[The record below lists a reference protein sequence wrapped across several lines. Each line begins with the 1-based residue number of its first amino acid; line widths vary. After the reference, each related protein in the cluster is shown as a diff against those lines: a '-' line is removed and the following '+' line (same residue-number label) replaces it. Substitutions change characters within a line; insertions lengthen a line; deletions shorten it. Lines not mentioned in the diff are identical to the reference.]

1 MTTGGQALV
10 EQLRR
15 EGVEIV
21 FGIPGVQLDW
31 AVDALCDASDIRFIV
46 PRHEQA
52 TSYMADGY
60 ARTTGKEGVC
70 MVVPGPGMLNA
81 LAGLATSWACNA
93 RVLFIAGQIP
103 SPTIG
108 KGFGMLHEIADQSGI
123 LKSLTKWHGIART
136 PSEIPALVH
145 EAFAQLRSGRPRPVA
160 IELPPDVLQGVADEM
175 RYFDAAPFTP
185 TPVDT
190 ARAKRAAEMLASAKF
205 PVIYAGGG
213 EVMAVEVQI
222 AQVGE
227 RHGDIA

>member
-31 AVDALCDASDIRFIV
+31 AVDALCDSEDIRFIV

-70 MVVPGPGMLNA
+70 MMVPGPGMLNA

-93 RVLFIAGQIP
+93 RELFIAGQIP
-103 SPTIG
+103 SPAIG

-123 LKSLTKWHGIART
+123 LKSLTKWHGIAHA
-136 PSEIPALVH
+136 PAEIPALVH
-145 EAFAQLRSGRPRPVA
+145 QAFAQLRSGRPRPVA
-160 IELPPDVLQGVADEM
+160 IELPPDVLQGAIENVQ
-175 RYFDAAPFTP
+175 YFDAAPFAP
-185 TPVDT
+185 AP
-190 ARAKRAAEMLASAKF
+190 APAK
-205 PVIYAGGG
+205 
-213 EVMAVEVQI
+213 
-222 AQVGE
+222 
-227 RHGDIA
+227 